1 MGTKAKKL
9 WVIMLCAAG
18 LAVLAAVSVFGGIRL
33 ERNRQ
38 EALKVQEEHVTAIA
52 VVNMD
57 DGVAVGDT
65 QVNYAGQLLSFPNGH
80 FTVTGLT
87 DAKTGIEN
95 GKYAA
100 YIVIPETFSA
110 SVTSVENDPA
120 KVILSYQYNAK
131 LGEEAKL
138 QAVSDINS
146 FMALFNSNIAY
157 MYMDAI
163 MAEFHRIQDDS
174 ATILANDN
182 MELELIAD
190 IDASELIASAV
201 PVEELAVSNDVQP
214 VELMAYY
221 SKNDTLLSEMQS
233 GYSAAVQR
241 GKEDY
246 AAIKGESA
254 AVGSASEKF
263 FGLYDTAAQEMSAAQ
278 AQSLA
283 EGQNKLSE
291 AVGEYNQ
298 SVDSHEA
305 EVRAAAE
312 KLIDLQLEADRE
324 AAKNQLQKIVDDLK
338 ADISGND
345 PDGGEKEDTE
355 EPDST
360 KARKEDSAESSTAD
374 STRENVSES
383 GGKGEER
390 KDFSGSED
398 GAEESTEVNAEESKE
413 ISTEKNKEDS
423 AEESTEDGGEKSTE
437 DAVEKSTEDSVKDNA
452 ENSVEESAPEK
463 GREEES
469 KTLDG
474 AAGDAEGSGGDTGDR
489 EENYEIVLSATEDEE
504 AVNSI
509 VKETLGLFKMEPE
522 AQEIDS
528 VIQTYFVDA
537 MSEENKRQMTKL
549 SEEME
554 TVKGSM
560 ESYERR
566 LEEFD
571 PMRYIDDAGL
581 NAGLDGID
589 ANAREMLQAVEENNS
604 DYMLYASEMYTN
616 TAEHT
621 TQVKSAL
628 DEANTQTVKNVAECM
643 NDLALSRAQVN
654 SLNVDLLKGFT
665 ESLAYTKVGSRENVE
680 VYDYIIN
687 PIVPR
692 INGQAVT
699 DADAEVTG
707 VQREYS
713 IKTWLAVMLG
723 AAILFCMAG
732 ITAGL
737 RRQYGSRTKEEEELI

>member
-9 WVIMLCAAG
+9 WGIMLYGTG
-18 LAVLAAVSVFGGIRL
+18 LAVLAAVSVFGGVRL

-57 DGVAVGDT
+57 NGVAVGDT

-120 KVILSYQYNAK
+120 KVILSYRYNAK

-138 QAVSDINS
+138 QAVSDINA

-174 ATILANDN
+174 AIILANDN

-190 IDASELIASAV
+190 INASELIASAV
-201 PVEELAVSNDVQP
+201 PVEEVTVGSDIQP
-214 VELMAYY
+214 VELTAYY
-221 SKNDTLLSEMQS
+221 ARNDAILSGMQS
-233 GYSAAVQR
+233 EYSAALQK

-246 AAIKGESA
+246 ALIKGESA
-254 AVGSASEKF
+254 AVENAAEKF
-263 FGLYDTAAQEMSAAQ
+263 FGLYHTAAEETEAIQ

-291 AVGEYNQ
+291 AVGDYNQ
-298 SVDSHEA
+298 NADSQE
-305 EVRAAAE
+305 EEMRGIAA
-312 KLIDLQLEADRE
+312 KIINLQLEADRK
-324 AAKNQLQKIVDDLK
+324 AAENQLQEIVNDLK
-338 ADISGND
+338 GGTSGND
-345 PDGGEKEDTE
+345 PGGSRE
-355 EPDST
+355 E
-360 KARKEDSAESSTAD
+360 TAD
-374 STRENVSES
+374 QAPVSI
-383 GGKGEER
+383 EET
-390 KDFSGSED
+390 
-398 GAEESTEVNAEESKE
+398 AEESEEETTEETAEESE
-413 ISTEKNKEDS
+413 GETTEES
-423 AEESTEDGGEKSTE
+423 EEETAEESE
-437 DAVEKSTEDSVKDNA
+437 A
-452 ENSVEESAPEK
+452 ETAEES
-463 GREEES
+463 EEETTEEEAG

-474 AAGDAEGSGGDTGDR
+474 AAGDAGST
-489 EENYEIVLSATEDEE
+489 EERYEIVLSATEDTK
-504 AVNSI
+504 AVDSL
-509 VKETLGLFKMEPE
+509 VKEMLGLFKMEPE
-522 AQEIDS
+522 AEEIDS
-528 VIQTYFVDA
+528 VIRTYFVDA
-537 MSEENKRQMTKL
+537 LSEENKRQRARL

-566 LEEFD
+566 LTEFD
-571 PMRYIDDAGL
+571 PMEYIGNANL
-581 NAGLDGID
+581 NAYLNDID
-589 ANAREMLQAVEENNS
+589 VNAREMLQAVAENNS

-616 TAEHT
+616 TTEHT
-621 TQVKSAL
+621 TQVKTAL
-628 DEANTQTVKNVAECM
+628 DEANTQTVKNVADCM

-680 VYDYIIN
+680 VYDCIIN

-692 INGQAVT
+692 INGQAAPDTDTDVT
-699 DADAEVTG
+699 AI
-707 VQREYS
+707 QREYS
-713 IKTWLAVMLG
+713 IKIWLVAILG
-723 AAILFCMAG
+723 AAILFCTAG
-732 ITAGL
+732 IIAGL

>member
-9 WVIMLCAAG
+9 WGIMLYGTG
-18 LAVLAAVSVFGGIRL
+18 LAVLAAVSVFGGVRL

-38 EALKVQEEHVTAIA
+38 EALKVQEEHVSAIA

-57 DGVAVGDT
+57 DGVTVGDT

-120 KVILSYQYNAK
+120 KVILSYRYNAK

-138 QAVSDINS
+138 QAVSDINA

-174 ATILANDN
+174 AIILANDN

-190 IDASELIASAV
+190 INASELIASAV
-201 PVEELAVSNDVQP
+201 PVEEVTVGSDVQP
-214 VELMAYY
+214 VELTAYY
-221 SKNDTLLSEMQS
+221 ARNDAILSGMQS
-233 GYSAAVQR
+233 EYSAALQK

-246 AAIKGESA
+246 ALIKGESA
-254 AVGSASEKF
+254 AVENAAEKF
-263 FGLYDTAAQEMSAAQ
+263 FGLYDTTAQEMAAAQ

-291 AVGEYNQ
+291 AVGDYNQ
-298 SVDSHEA
+298 NADSQE
-305 EVRAAAE
+305 EEMRGIAA
-312 KLIDLQLEADRE
+312 KIINLQLEADRK
-324 AAKNQLQKIVDDLK
+324 AAENQLQEIVNDLK
-338 ADISGND
+338 GGTSGND
-345 PDGGEKEDTE
+345 PGGSRE
-355 EPDST
+355 E
-360 KARKEDSAESSTAD
+360 TAD
-374 STRENVSES
+374 QAPVSI
-383 GGKGEER
+383 EET
-390 KDFSGSED
+390 
-398 GAEESTEVNAEESKE
+398 AEESEEETTEETAEESE
-413 ISTEKNKEDS
+413 GETTEET
-423 AEESTEDGGEKSTE
+423 AEESE
-437 DAVEKSTEDSVKDNA
+437 A
-452 ENSVEESAPEK
+452 ETAEES
-463 GREEES
+463 EEETTEEEAG

-474 AAGDAEGSGGDTGDR
+474 AAGDAGST
-489 EENYEIVLSATEDEE
+489 EERYEIVLSATEDTK
-504 AVNSI
+504 AVDSL
-509 VKETLGLFKMEPE
+509 VKEMLGLFKMESE
-522 AQEIDS
+522 AEEIDS
-528 VIQTYFVDA
+528 VIRTYFVDA
-537 MSEENKRQMTKL
+537 LSEGNKRQMTRL

-566 LEEFD
+566 LTEFD
-571 PMRYIDDAGL
+571 PMEYIGNANL
-581 NAGLDGID
+581 NAYLNDID
-589 ANAREMLQAVEENNS
+589 VNAREMLQAVAENNS

-616 TAEHT
+616 TTEHT
-621 TQVKSAL
+621 TQVKTAL
-628 DEANTQTVKNVAECM
+628 DEANTQTVKNVADCM

-680 VYDYIIN
+680 VYDCIIN

-692 INGQAVT
+692 INGQAAPDTDTDVT
-699 DADAEVTG
+699 AI
-707 VQREYS
+707 QREYS
-713 IKTWLAVMLG
+713 IKIWLVAILG
-723 AAILFCMAG
+723 AAILFCTAG
-732 ITAGL
+732 IIAGL

>member
-1 MGTKAKKL
+1 MCG
-9 WVIMLCAAG
+9 AG
-18 LAVLAAVSVFGGIRL
+18 LAVLAAVSVSGGIRL
-33 ERNRQ
+33 ERSRQ

-57 DGVAVGDT
+57 DGVAVGDM

-214 VELMAYY
+214 VELAAYY
-221 SKNDTLLSEMQS
+221 SRNDTLLSEMQS
-233 GYSAAVQR
+233 NYSAAVQR

-263 FGLYDTAAQEMSAAQ
+263 FGLYDTTAQEMSAAY

-305 EVRAAAE
+305 EVREAAE
-312 KLIDLQLEADRE
+312 KLINLQLEADRE
-324 AAKNQLQKIVDDLK
+324 AAKNQLQKIVDDIK

-360 KARKEDSAESSTAD
+360 KAGKEDGAESSTAD

-383 GGKGEER
+383 GGEGEER

-398 GAEESTEVNAEESKE
+398 GGEESTEVNAEESTEDSGEK
-413 ISTEKNKEDS
+413 STE
-423 AEESTEDGGEKSTE
+423 GGVEKSTE

-452 ENSVEESAPEK
+452 EDSVEESVPEK

-489 EENYEIVLSATEDEE
+489 EEQYEIVLSATEDEE

-522 AQEIDS
+522 AEKIDS

-554 TVKGSM
+554 AVKGSM

-571 PMRYIDDAGL
+571 PMRYIGDADL

-687 PIVPR
+687 PIMPR

-723 AAILFCMAG
+723 AAIFFCMAG

>member
-9 WVIMLCAAG
+9 CVIMLYAAG
-18 LAVLAAVSVFGGIRL
+18 LAVLAAVSIFGGIRL

-38 EALKVQEEHVTAIA
+38 EALKVQEEHVSVIA

-120 KVILSYQYNAK
+120 KVILSYRYNAK

-138 QAVSDINS
+138 QAVSDINA

-214 VELMAYY
+214 VELAAYY
-221 SKNDTLLSEMQS
+221 SRNDTLLSEMQS
-233 GYSAAVQR
+233 NYSAAVQR

-305 EVRAAAE
+305 EVRDAAA
-312 KLIDLQLEADRE
+312 KLINLQLEADRA
-324 AAKNQLQKIVDDLK
+324 AAKNQMQKIVDDLK
-338 ADISGND
+338 GDISGNN
-345 PDGGEKEDTE
+345 PDGGEEN
-355 EPDST
+355 
-360 KARKEDSAESSTAD
+360 AVVSAD
-374 STRENVSES
+374 
-383 GGKGEER
+383 
-390 KDFSGSED
+390 
-398 GAEESTEVNAEESKE
+398 
-413 ISTEKNKEDS
+413 
-423 AEESTEDGGEKSTE
+423 ESTEDKAKDSTE
-437 DAVEKSTEDSVKDNA
+437 DGAEKSTEDSVKDNTGGSTA
-452 ENSVEESAPEK
+452 DSVEESAPEK
-463 GREEES
+463 SREEEES
-469 KTLDG
+469 KTLSG
-474 AAGDAEGSGGDTGDR
+474 AAGGGDAEGS
-489 EENYEIVLSATEDEE
+489 EKQYEIVLAPTENEE
-504 AVNSI
+504 AVDSI
-509 VKETLGLFKMEPE
+509 VKETLGLFKMEPQAE
-522 AQEIDS
+522 EIDS

-537 MSEENKRQMTKL
+537 LSEENKRQAARL
-549 SEEME
+549 AEEMK

-560 ESYERR
+560 ETYEKR
-566 LEEFD
+566 LAEFD
-571 PMRYIDDAGL
+571 PMGYIESANLGASVND
-581 NAGLDGID
+581 ID

-616 TAEHT
+616 TTEHT
-621 TQVKSAL
+621 TQVRSAL

-665 ESLAYTKVGSRENVE
+665 ESLAYTKVGSRENTE

-692 INGQAVT
+692 ISGQDAVET
-699 DADAEVTG
+699 GVDAEAASDR
-707 VQREYS
+707 QKYPS
-713 IKTWLAVMLG
+713 KIWLAGILG
-723 AAILFCMAG
+723 AAILLCLAG
-732 ITAGL
+732 ITADL
-737 RRQYGSRTKEEEELI
+737 RQRHESLEKEGEEPV

>member
-9 WVIMLCAAG
+9 WEIMLGGTG

-38 EALKVQEEHVTAIA
+38 EALKVREEHVTAIA

-57 DGVAVGDT
+57 NGVAVGDT

-138 QAVSDINS
+138 QAVSDINA

-190 IDASELIASAV
+190 INASELIASAV
-201 PVEELAVSNDVQP
+201 PVEEVAVRSDIQP
-214 VELMAYY
+214 VELTAYY
-221 SKNDTLLSEMQS
+221 SRNDAILSGMQS
-233 GYSAAVQR
+233 EYSAALQK
-241 GKEDY
+241 GKEEY
-246 AAIKGESA
+246 ALIKGESA
-254 AVGSASEKF
+254 AVENAAEKF
-263 FGLYDTAAQEMSAAQ
+263 FGLYHTAAEETEAVQ

-291 AVGEYNQ
+291 AVGDYNQ
-298 SVDSHEA
+298 NADSQE
-305 EVRAAAE
+305 EEMRGIAA
-312 KLIDLQLEADRE
+312 KIIDLQLEADRK
-324 AAKNQLQKIVDDLK
+324 AADDQLQEIVNDLK
-338 ADISGND
+338 GGASGND
-345 PDGGEKEDTE
+345 PGGSREETEDQAPVSIEETE
-355 EPDST
+355 E
-360 KARKEDSAESSTAD
+360 ES
-374 STRENVSES
+374 
-383 GGKGEER
+383 EE
-390 KDFSGSED
+390 ET
-398 GAEESTEVNAEESKE
+398 AEESEGETAEESE
-413 ISTEKNKEDS
+413 GETEEES
-423 AEESTEDGGEKSTE
+423 ERETAEESEEETEEESEEET
-437 DAVEKSTEDSVKDNA
+437 
-452 ENSVEESAPEK
+452 VEES
-463 GREEES
+463 EEETTEEEAG

-474 AAGDAEGSGGDTGDR
+474 AAGDTEST
-489 EENYEIVLSATEDEE
+489 EERYEIVLSATEDTK
-504 AVNSI
+504 AIDSL
-509 VKETLGLFKMEPE
+509 VKEMLRLFKLEPE
-522 AQEIDS
+522 AKEIDT

-537 MSEENKRQMTKL
+537 LSEENKRQGAKL

-554 TVKGSM
+554 AVKGSM

-566 LEEFD
+566 LTEFD
-571 PMRYIDDAGL
+571 PMEYIGNANL
-581 NAGLDGID
+581 NAYLNDID
-589 ANAREMLQAVEENNS
+589 VNAREMLQAVTENNS

-616 TAEHT
+616 TTEHT
-621 TQVKSAL
+621 TQVKTAL
-628 DEANTQTVKNVAECM
+628 DEANTQTVKNVADCM

-680 VYDYIIN
+680 VYDCIIN

-692 INGQAVT
+692 INGQAATDTDVT
-699 DADAEVTG
+699 TI
-707 VQREYS
+707 QREYS
-713 IKTWLAVMLG
+713 IKIWLAAILG
-723 AAILFCMAG
+723 AAILFSTAG
-732 ITAGL
+732 IIADL
-737 RRQYGSRTKEEEELI
+737 RRQYGSRTKEDEELI

>member
-9 WVIMLCAAG
+9 WGIMLYGTG
-18 LAVLAAVSVFGGIRL
+18 LAVLAAVSVFGGVRL

-38 EALKVQEEHVTAIA
+38 EALKVQEEHVSAIA

-57 DGVAVGDT
+57 DGVTVGDT

-120 KVILSYQYNAK
+120 KVILSYRYNAK

-138 QAVSDINS
+138 QAVSDINA

-174 ATILANDN
+174 AIILANDN

-190 IDASELIASAV
+190 INASELIASAV
-201 PVEELAVSNDVQP
+201 PVEEVTVGSDVQP
-214 VELMAYY
+214 VELTAYY
-221 SKNDTLLSEMQS
+221 ARNDAILSGMQS
-233 GYSAAVQR
+233 EYSAALQK

-246 AAIKGESA
+246 ALIKGESA
-254 AVGSASEKF
+254 AVENAAEKF
-263 FGLYDTAAQEMSAAQ
+263 FGLYDTTAQEMAAAQ

-291 AVGEYNQ
+291 AVGKYNQ
-298 SVDSHEA
+298 SVDSREA
-305 EVRAAAE
+305 EVRDAAA
-312 KLIDLQLEADRE
+312 KIINLQLEADRE
-324 AAKNQLQKIVDDLK
+324 AAKNQIKKIVESIK
-338 ADISGND
+338 GDISGND
-345 PDGGEKEDTE
+345 PDGEEETANQAGESAGGTE
-355 EPDST
+355 EESEGET
-360 KARKEDSAESSTAD
+360 AEESAGETEEESEGETAEESAGETAEESEGGSAEESAGETAEENSEESEEVNTEDSA
-374 STRENVSES
+374 
-383 GGKGEER
+383 GEEEPG
-390 KDFSGSED
+390 KTLD
-398 GAEESTEVNAEESKE
+398 GAEES
-413 ISTEKNKEDS
+413 
-423 AEESTEDGGEKSTE
+423 
-437 DAVEKSTEDSVKDNA
+437 
-452 ENSVEESAPEK
+452 
-463 GREEES
+463 
-469 KTLDG
+469 
-474 AAGDAEGSGGDTGDR
+474 GGDTENR
-489 EENYEIVLSATEDEE
+489 EEQYEIVLSATEDEE

-509 VKETLGLFKMEPE
+509 VKETLGLFKMESE
-522 AQEIDS
+522 AEEIDS
-528 VIQTYFVDA
+528 VIRTYFVDA
-537 MSEENKRQMTKL
+537 LSEGNKRQMTRL

-566 LEEFD
+566 LTEFD
-571 PMRYIDDAGL
+571 PMEYIGNANL
-581 NAGLDGID
+581 NAYLNDID
-589 ANAREMLQAVEENNS
+589 VNAREMLQAVAENNS

-616 TAEHT
+616 TTEHT
-621 TQVKSAL
+621 TQVKTAL
-628 DEANTQTVKNVAECM
+628 DEANTQTVKNVADCM

-680 VYDYIIN
+680 VYDCIIN

-692 INGQAVT
+692 INGQAAPDTDTDVT
-699 DADAEVTG
+699 AI
-707 VQREYS
+707 QREYS
-713 IKTWLAVMLG
+713 IKIWLVAILG
-723 AAILFCMAG
+723 AAILFCTAG
-732 ITAGL
+732 IIAGL

>member
-1 MGTKAKKL
+1 MGKKAKKL

-312 KLIDLQLEADRE
+312 KLINLQLEADRE
-324 AAKNQLQKIVDDLK
+324 AAKNQLQKIVDDIK

-345 PDGGEKEDTE
+345 PDGGEKEDTK

-360 KARKEDSAESSTAD
+360 KARKEDSVKSSTAD
-374 STRENVSES
+374 STRKNVSES
-383 GGKGEER
+383 GGEG
-390 KDFSGSED
+390 
-398 GAEESTEVNAEESKE
+398 EESKE
-413 ISTEKNKEDS
+413 ISAEESKEDS
-423 AEESTEDGGEKSTE
+423 AEESTEEGAEKSAE
-437 DAVEKSTEDSVKDNA
+437 DGMENSPENSVKESTGGNA

-463 GREEES
+463 GREEER

-474 AAGDAEGSGGDTGDR
+474 AAGDTEGSGGDTGDR
-489 EENYEIVLSATEDEE
+489 EEQYEIVLSATEDEE

-581 NAGLDGID
+581 NAGLDDID

-737 RRQYGSRTKEEEELI
+737 RRQYGSRRKEEEELI